1 MSDELILIGRIGSPW
16 GIQGFNWI
24 QLFTGEPKQAFNYRP
39 WTLRRPH
46 PVKKG
51 QYLGEDWVLDRPK
64 GKAQAKGWVCKLTPD
79 ADRNQAES
87 FKGYE
92 VWVPLNSLP
101 DLDGDDFY
109 HHQLTGCRVVNA
121 SGIDLGVVA
130 SVMETGAND
139 VLVVAAD
146 ATSVDDAERLI
157 PWIDSALVSVD
168 IAQRLIKV
176 DWDEAF

>member
-1 MSDELILIGRIGSPW
+1 MSNELILIGRIGSPW

-24 QLFTGEPKQAFNYRP
+24 QLYTDDPKQAFNYRP

-51 QYLGEDWVLDRPK
+51 QYLGEDWVIDRPK
-64 GKAQAKGWVCKLTPD
+64 GKAQAKGWVCKLAPD

-87 FKGYE
+87 NKGFE
-92 VWVPLNSLP
+92 VWVPLGSLP
-101 DLDGDDFY
+101 DLPGDEFY
-109 HHQLTGCRVVNA
+109 HHQLTGLRVVNGN
-121 SGIDLGVVA
+121 GIDFGVVA

-146 ATSVDDAERLI
+146 AGSVDDAERLI
-157 PWIDSALVSVD
+157 PWIDSAVLSVD
-168 IAQRLIKV
+168 LDGGVIHV